1 MRKLCLLPLLLLFGL
16 FTSSQ
21 LIAQDSTKG
30 ALQISILTCAPGED
44 VYTAWGHTAIRIID
58 SAKQT
63 DIVFNFGTFDFDTP
77 NFLVEFVK
85 GNLNYFLS
93 ADNFQNFILE
103 YQYYG
108 RSIKEQV
115 LILTDA
121 EKINWQNAL
130 LKNLEGNNRYYLYNF
145 ITDNCTTRVKDGFY
159 QFASTQVP
167 PSTIKSYRTHVV
179 EAPYQQGIPWIGL
192 GIDVLL
198 GAVSDKVPS
207 AIQAGFLPD
216 LLFDQLAAQ
225 PGYIE
230 STQNYEFT
238 KTVPVKP
245 TDPVYYIVGLIFL
258 YLFVGRWN
266 ARWAVMAAK
275 SIDLILLFIFGLGGL
290 LLAYM
295 SLFSK
300 HTACHNNFNI
310 AWIHPFYFI
319 ALILYFIKPIWA
331 GYLGRIFF
339 IATIGL
345 IVVSYWLPQSFS
357 SSVYLLMVVSL
368 LLNYRLFS
376 LIILFK
382 RGRDAK
388 FN

>member
-30 ALQISILTCAPGED
+30 ALQVSILTCAPGED

-63 DIVFNFGTFDFDTP
+63 DIVFNFGTFDFNTP

-198 GAVSDKVPS
+198 GAVSDKAPS

-357 SSVYLLMVVSL
+357 SSVYLLMIVSL
-368 LLNYRLFS
+368 LLNYRLIS

>member
-16 FTSSQ
+16 FTSNQ
-21 LIAQDSTKG
+21 IVAQDSTKG

-63 DIVFNFGTFDFDTP
+63 DIVYNFGTFDFNTP

-103 YQYYG
+103 YQYFG

-115 LILTDA
+115 LVLSDA
-121 EKINWQNAL
+121 EKIKWQNAL
-130 LKNLEGNNRYYLYNF
+130 QKNLEGNNRYYLYNF

-167 PSTIKSYRTHVV
+167 ASKIKSFRTHVV

-198 GAVSDKVPS
+198 GAVSDQAPT
-207 AIQAGFLPD
+207 ALQAGFLPD

-225 PGYIE
+225 PEFIV
-230 STQNYEFT
+230 TIQNYDFT
-238 KTVPVKP
+238 RTTASKP
-245 TDPVYYIVGLIFL
+245 TDPIYYIVGLILL
-258 YLFVGRWN
+258 YLFLSKWN

-275 SIDLILLFIFGLGGL
+275 FLDIILLFIFGLGGSL
-290 LLAYM
+290 LVYM

-310 AWIHPFYFI
+310 AWIHPLYWI
-319 ALILYFIKPIWA
+319 ALVFYFIKPILA

-339 IATIGL
+339 IASIGL
-345 IVVSYWLPQSFS
+345 IVVSYWVPQSFS
-357 SSVYLLMVVSL
+357 SSVYLLMGLSL
-368 LLNYRLFS
+368 ILNYRL
-376 LIILFK
+376 LK

>member
-16 FTSSQ
+16 FTSNQ
-21 LIAQDSTKG
+21 IVAQDSSKG

-63 DIVFNFGTFDFDTP
+63 DIVYNFGTFDFNTP

-103 YQYYG
+103 YQYFG

-115 LILTDA
+115 LVLSDTD
-121 EKINWQNAL
+121 KIKWQNAL
-130 LKNLEGNNRYYLYNF
+130 QKNLEGNNRYYLYNF

-167 PSTIKSYRTHVV
+167 ASKIKSFRTHVV

-198 GAVSDKVPS
+198 GAVSDQAPT
-207 AIQAGFLPD
+207 ALQAGFLPD
-216 LLFDQLAAQ
+216 LLFEQLAAQ
-225 PGYIE
+225 PEFIA
-230 STQNYEFT
+230 TIQNYDFT
-238 KTVPVKP
+238 RRTASKP
-245 TDPVYYIVGLIFL
+245 TDPIYYIVGLIL
-258 YLFVGRWN
+258 VYLFVGKWN
-266 ARWAVMAAK
+266 ARWAVIAAK
-275 SIDLILLFIFGLGGL
+275 FLDIVLLFIFGLGGSL
-290 LLAYM
+290 LVYM

-310 AWIHPFYFI
+310 AWIHPLYWI
-319 ALILYFIKPIWA
+319 ALVFYFIKPIWA

-339 IATIGL
+339 IASIGL
-345 IVVSYWLPQSFS
+345 IVVSYWVPQSFS
-357 SSVYLLMVVSL
+357 SSVYLLMGLSL
-368 LLNYRLFS
+368 VLNYRL
-376 LIILFK
+376 LK
-382 RGRDAK
+382 RGSDAK

>member
-16 FTSSQ
+16 FASTR
-21 LIAQDSTKG
+21 LAAQDSTK
-30 ALQISILTCAPGED
+30 AAMQISILTCAPGED

-63 DIVFNFGTFDFDTP
+63 DVVYNFGTFDFNTP

-115 LILTDA
+115 LILTDT

-159 QFASTQVP
+159 QFASMQVP

-198 GAVSDKVPS
+198 GAVSDKAPS

-225 PGYIE
+225 PGHIA
-230 STQNYEFT
+230 STQNYDFT
-238 KTVPVKP
+238 KTTPTKP
-245 TDPVYYIVGLIFL
+245 TDPIYYIIGLIL
-258 YLFVGRWN
+258 VYLFVGKWN
-266 ARWAVMAAK
+266 ARWTVMTAK
-275 SIDLILLFIFGLGGL
+275 FLDIILLFIFGLGGL
-290 LLAYM
+290 LLVYM

-300 HTACHNNFNI
+300 HTACHYNFNI
-310 AWIHPFYFI
+310 DWIHPLYWIALVFYF
-319 ALILYFIKPIWA
+319 AKPIWA
-331 GYLGRIFF
+331 GYLGRVFF

-345 IVVSYWLPQSFS
+345 IAVSYWLPQSFS
-357 SSVYLLMVVSL
+357 SSVYLLMGLSL
-368 LLNYRLFS
+368 LLNYRLY
-376 LIILFK
+376 K

>member
-16 FTSSQ
+16 FTSNQ
-21 LIAQDSTKG
+21 IIAQDSTKA

-63 DIVFNFGTFDFDTP
+63 DVVYNFGTFDFNTP

-93 ADNFQNFILE
+93 ADNFQNFIAE

-115 LILTDA
+115 LILSDA
-121 EKINWQNAL
+121 EKIKWHNAL
-130 LKNLEGNNRYYLYNF
+130 QKNLEGNNRYYLYNF

-159 QFASTQVP
+159 QFATTQVP
-167 PSTIKSYRTHVV
+167 PSNIKSFRTHVV

-192 GIDVLL
+192 GIDLLL
-198 GAVSDKVPS
+198 GAVSDQAPT
-207 AIQAGFLPD
+207 AMQAGFLPD
-216 LLFDQLAAQ
+216 LFFDQLAAQ
-225 PGYIE
+225 PGHIAT
-230 STQNYEFT
+230 TQNYDFT
-238 KTVPVKP
+238 RTTGSKP
-245 TDPVYYIVGLIFL
+245 TDPIYFIVGLIL
-258 YLFVGRWN
+258 VYLFVGKWN

-275 SIDLILLFIFGLGGL
+275 FLDITLLFIYGLGGL
-290 LLAYM
+290 LLVYM
-295 SLFSK
+295 SLFSL
-300 HTACHNNFNI
+300 HTACHNNYNI
-310 AWIHPFYFI
+310 AWIHPLYWIALVFYFM
-319 ALILYFIKPIWA
+319 KPIWA

-339 IATIGL
+339 IASIGL
-345 IVVSYWLPQSFS
+345 IVVSYLLPQSFS
-357 SSVYLLMVVSL
+357 NSVYLLMGLSL
-368 LLNYRLFS
+368 VLNYRL
-376 LIILFK
+376 IK
-382 RGRDAK
+382 RGIDAK

>member
-63 DIVFNFGTFDFDTP
+63 DVVYNFGTFDFNTP

-115 LILTDA
+115 LILSDA
-121 EKINWQNAL
+121 DKIKWQNAL
-130 LKNLEGNNRYYLYNF
+130 QKNLEGNNRYYLYNF

-159 QFASTQVP
+159 QFATTQVP
-167 PSTIKSYRTHVV
+167 PSNIKSFRTHVV

-192 GIDVLL
+192 GIDILL
-198 GAVSDKVPS
+198 GAVSDQAPS
-207 AIQAGFLPD
+207 PLQAGFLPD

-225 PGYIE
+225 
-230 STQNYEFT
+230 TQFIATTQDYPFT
-238 KTVPVKP
+238 TTTASKT
-245 TDPVYYIVGLIFL
+245 TDPIYYIIGLIL
-258 YLFVGRWN
+258 VYLFVSKWN
-266 ARWAVMAAK
+266 ARWAVIAAK
-275 SIDLILLFIFGLGGL
+275 FLDITLLFIYGLGGL
-290 LLAYM
+290 LLVYM

-300 HTACHNNFNI
+300 HTACHYNFNI
-310 AWIHPFYFI
+310 DWIHPLYWIALLFYFM
-319 ALILYFIKPIWA
+319 KPIWA

-339 IATIGL
+339 IASIGL
-345 IVVSYWLPQSFS
+345 IVVSYLLPQSFS
-357 SSVYLLMVVSL
+357 ISVYLLMGLSL
-368 LLNYRLFS
+368 VLNYRL
-376 LIILFK
+376 LK

>member
-16 FTSSQ
+16 FTSNQ
-21 LIAQDSTKG
+21 IIAQDNTKA

-63 DIVFNFGTFDFDTP
+63 DVVYNFGTFDFNTP
-77 NFLVEFVK
+77 NFLAEFVK

-115 LILTDA
+115 LILSDA
-121 EKINWQNAL
+121 DKIKWQNAL
-130 LKNLEGNNRYYLYNF
+130 QKNLEGNNRYYLYNF

-159 QFASTQVP
+159 QFATTQVP
-167 PSTIKSYRTHVV
+167 PSNIKSFRTHVV

-192 GIDVLL
+192 GIDILL
-198 GAVSDKVPS
+198 GAVSDQAPS
-207 AIQAGFLPD
+207 PLQAGFLPD

-225 PGYIE
+225 
-230 STQNYEFT
+230 TQFIATTQDYPFT
-238 KTVPVKP
+238 TTTASKT
-245 TDPVYYIVGLIFL
+245 TDPIYYIIGLIL
-258 YLFVGRWN
+258 VYLFVSKWN
-266 ARWAVMAAK
+266 ARWAVIAAK
-275 SIDLILLFIFGLGGL
+275 FLDITLLFIYGLGGL
-290 LLAYM
+290 LLVYM
-295 SLFSK
+295 SLFSL
-300 HTACHNNFNI
+300 HTACHNNYNI
-310 AWIHPFYFI
+310 AWIHPLYWIALVFYFM
-319 ALILYFIKPIWA
+319 KPIWA

-339 IATIGL
+339 IASIGL
-345 IVVSYWLPQSFS
+345 IVVSYLLPQSFS
-357 SSVYLLMVVSL
+357 ISVYLLMGLSL
-368 LLNYRLFS
+368 VLNYRL
-376 LIILFK
+376 IK
-382 RGRDAK
+382 RARDAK

>member
-1 MRKLCLLPLLLLFGL
+1 MRKLCLLPILLLFGI

-63 DIVFNFGTFDFDTP
+63 DVVYNFGTFDFNTP

-115 LILTDA
+115 LILSDA

-130 LKNLEGNNRYYLYNF
+130 QKNLEGNNRYYLYNF

-159 QFASTQVP
+159 QFVNTQVP
-167 PSTIKSYRTHVV
+167 PSNIKSFRTHVV

-198 GAVSDKVPS
+198 GAVSDQAPS
-207 AIQAGFLPD
+207 PLQAGFLPD
-216 LLFDQLAAQ
+216 LLFDQIAAQ
-225 PGYIE
+225 PGYIAA
-230 STQNYEFT
+230 TQNYDFT
-238 KTVPVKP
+238 KTTASTP
-245 TDPVYYIVGLIFL
+245 TDPIFYIVGLILL
-258 YLFVGRWN
+258 YLFLSKWN

-275 SIDLILLFIFGLGGL
+275 FLDIILLFIFGLGGL
-290 LLAYM
+290 LLVYM

-300 HTACHNNFNI
+300 HTACHYNFNI
-310 AWIHPFYFI
+310 DWIHPLYWI
-319 ALILYFIKPIWA
+319 ALVCYFIKPIWA

-345 IVVSYWLPQSFS
+345 IAVSYWLPQSFS
-357 SSVYLLMVVSL
+357 ISVYLLMGLSL
-368 LLNYRLFS
+368 ILNYRL
-376 LIILFK
+376 IK

>member
-1 MRKLCLLPLLLLFGL
+1 MRKLCLLPLLLLFGF
-16 FTSSQ
+16 FTSSR
-21 LIAQDSTKG
+21 LTAQDSTKA

-63 DIVFNFGTFDFDTP
+63 DIVFNFGTFDFNTP
-77 NFLVEFVK
+77 NFLLEFIK

-159 QFASTQVP
+159 QFASNQVP

-192 GIDVLL
+192 GIDILL
-198 GAVSDKVPS
+198 GAVSDKAPT

-216 LLFDQLAAQ
+216 LFFEQLAAQ
-225 PGYIE
+225 TSHIE

-238 KTVPVKP
+238 KTVPVQP
-245 TDPVYYIVGLIFL
+245 TDPVYYIVGLIIL

-266 ARWAVMAAK
+266 ARWAVIAAK
-275 SIDLILLFIFGLGGL
+275 MIDVSLLFIFGLGGL
-290 LLAYM
+290 LLVYM
-295 SLFSK
+295 SVFSK
-300 HTACHNNFNI
+300 HTACHDNFNI

-357 SSVYLLMVVSL
+357 SSVYLLMIVSL
-368 LLNYRLFS
+368 LLNYRLY
-376 LIILFK
+376 K

-388 FN
+388 YN

>member
-1 MRKLCLLPLLLLFGL
+1 MRKLCLLPILLLFGL
-16 FTSSQ
+16 FTSNQ
-21 LIAQDSTKG
+21 IIAQDSTKA

-58 SAKQT
+58 SSTQT
-63 DIVFNFGTFDFDTP
+63 DVVYNFGTFDFNTP
-77 NFLVEFVK
+77 NFLAEFVK

-103 YQYYG
+103 YQYFG

-115 LILTDA
+115 LILSDA

-130 LKNLEGNNRYYLYNF
+130 QKNLEGNNRYYLYNF

-198 GAVSDKVPS
+198 GAVSDKAPS

-345 IVVSYWLPQSFS
+345 IVFSYWLPQSFS

-368 LLNYRLFS
+368 LLNYRLIS
-376 LIILFK
+376 LIK

>member
-16 FTSSQ
+16 FTSNQ
-21 LIAQDSTKG
+21 IIAQDSTKA

-58 SAKQT
+58 ASKQT
-63 DIVFNFGTFDFDTP
+63 DVVYNFGTFDFNTP
-77 NFLVEFVK
+77 NFLAEFVK

-121 EKINWQNAL
+121 EKIKWQNAL
-130 LKNLEGNNRYYLYNF
+130 QNNLEGNNRYYLYNF

-159 QFASTQVP
+159 QFATSQVP
-167 PSTIKSYRTHVV
+167 PSNINSFRTHVV

-198 GAVSDKVPS
+198 GAVSDQTPT
-207 AIQAGFLPD
+207 ALQAGFLPD

-225 PGYIE
+225 PSHIAI
-230 STQNYEFT
+230 TQNYDFT
-238 KTVPVKP
+238 KTTASKP
-245 TDPVYYIVGLIFL
+245 TDPIFYIVGLMFV
-258 YLFVGRWN
+258 YLFVGKWN
-266 ARWAVMAAK
+266 ARWAVIAAK
-275 SIDLILLFIFGLGGL
+275 FFDIILLFIFGLGGL
-290 LLAYM
+290 LLVYM
-295 SLFSK
+295 SLFSL
-300 HTACHNNFNI
+300 HTACHHNFNI
-310 AWIHPFYFI
+310 VWIHPMYWI
-319 ALILYFIKPIWA
+319 ALFCYFMKPIWA

-339 IATIGL
+339 IASIGL
-345 IVVSYWLPQSFS
+345 IVVSYWVPQSFS
-357 SSVYLLMVVSL
+357 ISVYLLMGLSL
-368 LLNYRLFS
+368 VLNYRL
-376 LIILFK
+376 IK
-382 RGRDAK
+382 RGIDAK

>member
-1 MRKLCLLPLLLLFGL
+1 MRKLCLLPLLLLFGF

-21 LIAQDSTKG
+21 LIAQDSSKA

-63 DIVFNFGTFDFDTP
+63 DIVYNFGTFDFNTP

-93 ADNFQNFILE
+93 ADDFQNFIAE

-108 RSIKEQV
+108 RTIKEQV
-115 LILTDA
+115 LILSDA
-121 EKINWQNAL
+121 EKIKWHNAL
-130 LKNLEGNNRYYLYNF
+130 QKNLEGNNRYYLYNF

-159 QFASTQVP
+159 QFATTNVP
-167 PSTIKSYRTHVV
+167 LSNIKSFRTHVV
-179 EAPYQQGIPWIGL
+179 AAPYQQGIPWIGL

-198 GAVSDKVPS
+198 GAVSDQTPT
-207 AIQAGFLPD
+207 ALQAGFLPD
-216 LLFDQLAAQ
+216 LLFEQLAAQ
-225 PGYIE
+225 PQFIAT
-230 STQNYEFT
+230 TQNYDFT
-238 KTVPVKP
+238 KTTAPKP
-245 TDPVYYIVGLIFL
+245 TDPIFYIIGLIL
-258 YLFVGRWN
+258 AYLFVGKWN

-275 SIDLILLFIFGLGGL
+275 FLDITLLFIYGLGGL
-290 LLAYM
+290 LLVYM

-300 HTACHNNFNI
+300 HTACHYNFNI
-310 AWIHPFYFI
+310 DWIHPLYWI
-319 ALILYFIKPIWA
+319 ALLFYFIKPIWA

-339 IATIGL
+339 IASIGL
-345 IVVSYWLPQSFS
+345 IVFSYLLPQSFS
-357 SSVYLLMVVSL
+357 ISVYLLMGLSL
-368 LLNYRLFS
+368 VLNYRL
-376 LIILFK
+376 IK
-382 RGRDAK
+382 RARDAK

>member
-30 ALQISILTCAPGED
+30 ALQVSILTCAPGED

-63 DIVFNFGTFDFDTP
+63 DIVFNFGTFDFNTP
-77 NFLVEFVK
+77 NFLAEFVK

-198 GAVSDKVPS
+198 GAVSDKAPS

-357 SSVYLLMVVSL
+357 SSVYLLMIVSL

-376 LIILFK
+376 LIILLK

>member
-16 FTSSQ
+16 FTSNQ
-21 LIAQDSTKG
+21 IIAQDSTKA

-63 DIVFNFGTFDFDTP
+63 DVVYNFGTFDFNTP
-77 NFLVEFVK
+77 NFLAEFVK

-115 LILTDA
+115 LILSDA
-121 EKINWQNAL
+121 DKIKWQNAL
-130 LKNLEGNNRYYLYNF
+130 QKNLEGNNRYYLYNF

-159 QFASTQVP
+159 QFATTQVP
-167 PSTIKSYRTHVV
+167 PSNIKSFRTHVV

-192 GIDVLL
+192 GIDLLL
-198 GAVSDKVPS
+198 GAVSDQAPT
-207 AIQAGFLPD
+207 AMQAGFLPD
-216 LLFDQLAAQ
+216 LFFDQLAAQ
-225 PGYIE
+225 PGHIAT
-230 STQNYEFT
+230 TQNYDFT
-238 KTVPVKP
+238 RTTGSKP
-245 TDPVYYIVGLIFL
+245 TDPIYFIVGLIL
-258 YLFVGRWN
+258 VYLFVGKWN

-275 SIDLILLFIFGLGGL
+275 FLDITLLFIYGLGGL
-290 LLAYM
+290 LLVYM
-295 SLFSK
+295 SLFSL
-300 HTACHNNFNI
+300 HTACHNNYNI
-310 AWIHPFYFI
+310 AWIHPLYWIALVFYFM
-319 ALILYFIKPIWA
+319 KPIWA

-339 IATIGL
+339 IASIGL
-345 IVVSYWLPQSFS
+345 ILVSYLLPQSFS
-357 SSVYLLMVVSL
+357 ISVYLLMGLSL
-368 LLNYRLFS
+368 VLNYRL
-376 LIILFK
+376 IK
-382 RGRDAK
+382 RGIDAK

>member
-1 MRKLCLLPLLLLFGL
+1 MRKLCLLPILLLFGI

-63 DIVFNFGTFDFDTP
+63 DVVYNFGTFDFNTP

-115 LILTDA
+115 LILSDA

-130 LKNLEGNNRYYLYNF
+130 QKNLEGNNRYYLYNF

-159 QFASTQVP
+159 QFVNTQVP
-167 PSTIKSYRTHVV
+167 PSNIKSFRTHVV

-198 GAVSDKVPS
+198 GAVSDQAPTAS
-207 AIQAGFLPD
+207 QAGFLPD
-216 LLFDQLAAQ
+216 LLFDQIAAQ
-225 PGYIE
+225 PGYIAA
-230 STQNYEFT
+230 TQNYDFT
-238 KTVPVKP
+238 KTTASTP
-245 TDPVYYIVGLIFL
+245 TDPIFYIVGLILL
-258 YLFVGRWN
+258 YLFLSKWN

-275 SIDLILLFIFGLGGL
+275 FLDIILLFIFGLGGL
-290 LLAYM
+290 LLVYM

-300 HTACHNNFNI
+300 HTACHYNFNI
-310 AWIHPFYFI
+310 DWIHPLYWI
-319 ALILYFIKPIWA
+319 ALVCYFIKPIWA

-345 IVVSYWLPQSFS
+345 IAVSYWLPQSFS
-357 SSVYLLMVVSL
+357 ISVYLLMGLSL
-368 LLNYRLFS
+368 ILNYRL
-376 LIILFK
+376 IK